1 MPHSQSRK
9 DRKMW
14 DRWRAFPGVYDKL
27 GMLVLVFMIIASPDW
42 SAFSQGTKE
51 VDFFCLIWCQLPQNC
66 LDSRAVP
73 SAPFARYWLLI
84 ATHIDDTLWHLFWM
98 TFVC

>member
-1 MPHSQSRK
+1 MFSRGEGRRCLIPKSRK

-14 DRWRAFPGVYDKL
+14 DRWRTFPGVYDKL

-51 VDFFCLIWCQLPQNC
+51 VDFLPYM
-66 LDSRAVP
+66 VP
-73 SAPFARYWLLI
+73 T
-84 ATHIDDTLWHLFWM
+84 ATELS
-98 TFVC
+98 